1 MTLTLKVLVVS
12 LLFSSFTT
20 LAGQT
25 PSSNASALQK
35 LVSSNLITISMDIPE
50 AELLVK
56 SEKPYRVASKLYVK
70 VTVKNESDQR
80 IKIRVAD
87 RYYQNRPQLFRNE
100 KLVPY
105 RGGLAESLQKQ
116 EEYPGFV
123 SLRHVVWVS
132 PYSSEQLTEIDLNDW
147 YGDLEPGSY
156 RLISRYRLDV
166 RGPWTA
172 DSAPLSFQVVEEK
185 KQ

>member
-1 MTLTLKVLVVS
+1 MILRTFKVLVVS
-12 LLFSSFTT
+12 LLVSNFLT

-25 PSSNASALQK
+25 PSANANALQE

-50 AELLVK
+50 AELLNK
-56 SEKPYRVASKLYVK
+56 SGEKPYRVASKLYVK
-70 VTVKNESDQR
+70 VAVKNDSDQR

-87 RYYQNRPQLFRNE
+87 RYYQNRPQLFRNG

-105 RGGLAESLQKQ
+105 RGGLAESLQRQ

-132 PYSSEQLTEIDLNDW
+132 PYSSEKLTEIDLNDW
-147 YGDLEPGSY
+147 YGELEPGSY
-156 RLISRYRLDV
+156 RLISRYRSDV

-172 DSAPLSFQVVEEK
+172 DSAPLLFQVVK
-185 KQ
+185 H